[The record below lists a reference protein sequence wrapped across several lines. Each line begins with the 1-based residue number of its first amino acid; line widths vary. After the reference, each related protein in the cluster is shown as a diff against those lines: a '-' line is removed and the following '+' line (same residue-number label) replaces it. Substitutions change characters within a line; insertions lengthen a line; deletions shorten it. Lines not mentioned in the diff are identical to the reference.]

1 MRETGLL
8 IIDKAAGMTSH
19 DVIDRVRK
27 KTGLRAGHSGTLDP
41 QATGVLLVCV
51 GSSTRLA
58 RFLQSHDKVYEGVVR
73 LGWATDTYDGEG
85 DPIAQPI
92 EPPPLDRRAVEAAL
106 QEFVGSF
113 EQTPPVYSA
122 KKLRGQPAYKRARR
136 GEAVTPDPVE
146 VTVHSAELLN
156 LRADEIDIKIHC
168 GAGTYVRT
176 LAHDLG
182 VALDCPAHLAGL
194 RRTHNG
200 PFALDDALDWQAVT
214 EMSGEELRAAITPAV
229 DALPDW
235 PAAVISTAGIEA
247 LRTGRMLETGWILE
261 RREGGAGAPEGWVK
275 VLDES
280 GEMLAAGEMVPG
292 GLIQPRIVLKRSSTG
307 C

>member
-85 DPIAQPI
+85 APIAQPI

-156 LRADEIDIKIHC
+156 LRADEIDIRIHC

-182 VALDCPAHLAGL
+182 IALDCPAHLAGL
-194 RRTHNG
+194 RRTYNG
-200 PFALDDALDWQAVT
+200 PFALDDALDWQVVT

-275 VLDES
+275 VLDER

>member
-1 MRETGLL
+1 MCETGLL

-58 RFLQSHDKVYEGVVR
+58 RFLQGHDKVYEGVVR
-73 LGWATDTYDGEG
+73 LGWATDTYDAEGEPVA
-85 DPIAQPI
+85 DPVA
-92 EPPPLDRRAVEAAL
+92 PPPLDRRTVEAAL
-106 QEFVGSF
+106 QEFVGTY

-122 KKLRGQPAYKRARR
+122 KKLRGQPSYKRARR
-136 GEAVTPDPVE
+136 GEAVAPDPVE

-156 LRADEIDIKIHC
+156 LHDDEIDIRIHC

-176 LAHDLG
+176 IAHELG
-182 VALDCPAHLAGL
+182 AALGCPAHLVRL
-194 RRTHNG
+194 RRTQNG
-200 PFALDDALDWQAVT
+200 PFTVAEALAWQAVT
-214 EMSGEELRAAITPAV
+214 EMSGEELRALIVPAA

-235 PAAVISTAGIEA
+235 PAAVINAAGIEA
-247 LRTGRMLETGWILE
+247 LRNGRMLETGWILE
-261 RREGGAGAPEGWVK
+261 RREGGLDAPEGWVK
-275 VLDES
+275 VLDDH
-280 GEMLAAGEMVPG
+280 GAMRAAGEMVPG
-292 GLIQPRIVLKRSSTG
+292 GLIQPRIVLV
-307 C
+307 